1 MTFTQIKEH
10 FDNIKNISST
20 NEKKEYLSKIDD
32 EDFKKFLKWEFDS
45 SIVSGLSEKKI
56 NKVLADDVFDDSDW
70 TTCEVKTIFDTF
82 RYLESHKTGTDDDI
96 RTIQWYRNQICKN
109 DEEMEFFNNVIIKNI
124 VIGCDTKLINSVWKG
139 LIPTFEVGLC
149 DKYYGNE
156 KLIDG
161 SKEFLIDDKKDGCRC
176 VAIKEN
182 GNVRLTSRSGKPWLG
197 MIEIEKAIRDL
208 PKDNFVFDSEITIKN
223 PENYPS
229 LEVYDRTIK
238 IVTTKS
244 EEKVG
249 LQLNV
254 FDYMTLEEW
263 NNRESKY
270 PCIER
275 KAQVEKLIK
284 DNEFL
289 VYMKNLYVGKD
300 PSVIEELMNTIVED
314 NNMEGL
320 IVKIA
325 NSSYQ
330 WKRTKNWLKV
340 KKMQRSDSDGK
351 EVDATIVGYYE
362 GKNKNKGKLGGLICT
377 MEHPTYGHI
386 EFKCG
391 GGFSDYMRD
400 YLFSLGDKLIGRTIS
415 VQYFESSKNSK
426 TNVQSLRFPV
436 FLELKEEGQE
446 PNN

>member
-1 MTFTQIKEH
+1 MNFTQIMETCNK
-10 FDNIKNISST
+10 IKSISST
-20 NEKKEYLSKIDD
+20 NEKKEFLASITD
-32 EDFKKFLKWEFDS
+32 EDFKNFLKIEFDS
-45 SIVSGLSEKKI
+45 SIVFGLSDKKL
-56 NKVLADDVFDDSDW
+56 NKVFEEDMFGGDW
-70 TTCEVKTIFDTF
+70 TTCDCKTIFDVF
-82 RYLESHKTGTDDDI
+82 RYLEFHKTGTDSDI
-96 RTIQWYRNQICKN
+96 RTVQNYRNQICRS
-109 DEEMEFFNNVIIKNI
+109 DEEKEFFNRVVSKDLP
-124 VIGCDTKLINSVWKG
+124 IGCDVKILNSVWNG
-139 LIPTFEVGLC
+139 LIPTFNVGLC

-156 KLIDG
+156 KVIDGTVDYLIDT
-161 SKEFLIDDKKDGCRC
+161 KTDGCRC

-182 GNVRLTSRSGKPWLG
+182 GSVRLTSRGGKPWLG
-197 MIEIEKAIRDL
+197 MIEIEKAIKDL
-208 PKDNFVFDSEITIKN
+208 PQDNIVFDSEITVKN
-223 PENYPS
+223 PQNYPS

-249 LQLNV
+249 LQLNC

-263 NNRESKY
+263 NNQESKF

-275 KAQVEKLIK
+275 KAQLEKIIK
-284 DNEFL
+284 GNEFL
-289 VYMKNLYVGKD
+289 VYVENLYVGKD
-300 PSVIEELMNTIVED
+300 PNVIEELMNTIVED
-314 NNMEGL
+314 NDMEGL
-320 IVKIA
+320 VVKVA
-325 NSSYQ
+325 SSPYQ

-340 KKMQRSDSDGK
+340 KKMQRSDSNGK

>member
-1 MTFTQIKEH
+1 MNFTEIMNTCNKV
-10 FDNIKNISST
+10 KSISST
-20 NEKKEYLSKIDD
+20 NEKKAFLQSITD
-32 EDFKKFLKWEFDS
+32 EDFKNFLKWEFDS
-45 SIVSGLSEKKI
+45 SIVSGLSDKKL
-56 NKVLADDVFDDSDW
+56 NKVLEENMFGDDW
-70 TTCEVKTIFDTF
+70 TTCDVKTIFDVF
-82 RYLESHKTGTDDDI
+82 RYLEFHKTGTDEDI
-96 RTIQWYRNQICKN
+96 RTVQWYRNQICGS
-109 DEEMEFFNNVIIKNI
+109 DEEKEFFNRVVSKDLP
-124 VIGCDTKLINSVWKG
+124 IGCDVKILNSVWNG
-139 LIPTFEVGLC
+139 LIPTFNVGLC

-156 KLIDG
+156 KVIDGTVDYLIDT
-161 SKEFLIDDKKDGCRC
+161 KTDGCRC

-182 GNVRLTSRSGKPWLG
+182 GSVRLTSRGGKPWLG
-197 MIEIEKAIRDL
+197 MIEIEKAIKDL
-208 PKDNFVFDSEITIKN
+208 PQDNIVFDSEITVKN
-223 PENYPS
+223 PQNYPS

-249 LQLNV
+249 LQLNC

-263 NNRESKY
+263 NNQESKF

-275 KAQVEKLIK
+275 KAQLEKIIEG
-284 DNEFL
+284 NEFL
-289 VYMKNLYVGKD
+289 VYVENLYVGKD
-300 PSVIEELMNTIVED
+300 PNVIEELMNTIVED
-314 NNMEGL
+314 NDMEGL
-320 IVKIA
+320 VVKVA
-325 NSSYQ
+325 SSPYQ

-340 KKMQRSDSDGK
+340 KKMQRSDNDGK

-400 YLFSLGDKLIGRTIS
+400 YLFSLGDNLIGRTIS